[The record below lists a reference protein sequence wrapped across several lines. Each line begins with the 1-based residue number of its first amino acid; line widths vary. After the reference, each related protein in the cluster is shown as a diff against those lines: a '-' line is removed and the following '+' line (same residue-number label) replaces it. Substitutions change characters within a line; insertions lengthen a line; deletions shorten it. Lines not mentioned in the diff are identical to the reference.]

1 MPTESASLTVLVI
14 DDEPLIR
21 WALSEALAQAGHT
34 VVEAPDGNGGLRAV
48 MTAPCPFDV
57 FLDFRLPDSN
67 DFRLLHA
74 IRTWAPRSAVVLM
87 TASGTPELVVDA
99 YRLGAYKV
107 LDKPFDIARGAERRV
122 CGRFTGPRGEF
133 YGSTR
138 HQAVLRFNVDGSQPP
153 RKCGWRN
160 GHAPFAFVAVTTRGS
175 SAKMSVAVARAGN
188 RRSKACVTW
197 VRSR

>member
-34 VVEAPDGNGGLRAV
+34 VVEAPDGTGGLRAV

-107 LDKPFDIARGAERRV
+107 LDKPFDIAAVQNVVSAAASRAQEVNSMAQLAIRPSPFQCRWISAASEI
-122 CGRFTGPRGEF
+122 RFEEWTCASCLRCRDHPRGVSE
-133 YGSTR
+133 
-138 HQAVLRFNVDGSQPP
+138 DE
-153 RKCGWRN
+153 CG
-160 GHAPFAFVAVTTRGS
+160 
-175 SAKMSVAVARAGN
+175 
-188 RRSKACVTW
+188 
-197 VRSR
+197 